1 MTNPPKAPKAPK
13 PATVA
18 TALVALAPKRIT
30 REACF
35 GIENDA
41 D

>member
-1 MTNPPKAPKAPK
+1 MKTPPKPPKAPKPT
-13 PATVA
+13 TVA
-18 TALVALAPKRIT
+18 TALVAFAPPRIT
-30 REACF
+30 RKACF